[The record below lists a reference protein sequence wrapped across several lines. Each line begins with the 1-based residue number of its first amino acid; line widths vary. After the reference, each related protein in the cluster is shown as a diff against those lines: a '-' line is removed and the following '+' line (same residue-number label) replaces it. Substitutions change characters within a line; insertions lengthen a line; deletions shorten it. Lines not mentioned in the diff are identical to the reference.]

1 MMAER
6 VCKWCKYIESLQD
19 RDLEDE
25 LQQYIANMPEEI
37 KVSDEI
43 LSERLEQ
50 CSICESC
57 HQGICRFCGCF
68 VAARAAK
75 KRMYCPNPGK
85 SKWGQV
91 EI

>member
-1 MMAER
+1 MAER

-19 RDLEDE
+19 RDLEEE
-25 LQQYIANMPEEI
+25 LQQYIANMPEEL

-43 LSERLEQ
+43 FNERLKQ
-50 CSICESC
+50 CNVCEYC

-75 KRMYCPNPGK
+75 KKMYCPHPER
-85 SKWGQV
+85 SKWEQV
-91 EI
+91 RV

>member
-1 MMAER
+1 MAER

-19 RDLEDE
+19 RDLEEE
-25 LQQYIANMPEEI
+25 LQQYIANMPEEL

-43 LSERLEQ
+43 FNERLKQ
-50 CSICESC
+50 CNVCEYC

-75 KRMYCPNPGK
+75 KRMYCPHPEK
-85 SKWGQV
+85 
-91 EI
+91 I